1 MEVRWQYAK
10 DLLYKLEKPDY
21 GTTESWS
28 SWYEQ
33 SWTHLAKAGLTT
45 VATPLDLTRIKLRIA
60 ATCWLSLDFVAAM
73 QSNDYCNT
81 FYWSDWIRKLQID
94 PTWAMATAIDDQGMR
109 EVIENFM
116 NDSGIVQEVF
126 DDDEI
131 ILYDDN
137 GSDLC
142 KNLDEKVVAT
152 AAEMQRELVCSALI
166 DQLGGS
172 QMLFLALYTACVDI
186 DRLVEERKDEMES
199 VIDELRDDLDY
210 ALSVAQEEVN
220 NSAEH
225 QERID
230 RLRSEITC
238 REGHLDDG
246 SIRETIMEQLRDRAF
261 EAVSPF
267 GWDDDVERIKA
278 FEWCHSGCEIINMG
292 EG

>member
-1 MEVRWQYAK
+1 MEAQWKYARE
-10 DLLYKLEKPDY
+10 LFSELEKPDY
-21 GTTESWS
+21 GTTQSWS
-28 SWYEQ
+28 AWYEQ
-33 SWTHLAKAGLTT
+33 AWSHLSKAGLTK
-45 VATPLDLTRIKLRIA
+45 VATPLDLTRIRLRIA

-73 QSNDYCNT
+73 QSNEYCNT

-109 EVIENFM
+109 EVIETLM
-116 NDSGIVQEVF
+116 DDTDASQEVV
-126 DDDEI
+126 DDDAI
-131 ILYDDN
+131 IFYDDN
-137 GSDLC
+137 GDDLC

-152 AAEMQRELVCSALI
+152 AAAMQRELVCSALI

-186 DRLVEERKDEMES
+186 DSLVEKRKDEMES
-199 VIDELRDDLDY
+199 AIDELREDLDY

-220 NSAEH
+220 DSAEH
-225 QERID
+225 QKRID

-238 REGHLDDG
+238 REGLLDDG
-246 SIRETIMEQLRDRAF
+246 SIRETIMEQLQDRAF

-267 GWDDDVERIKA
+267 GWDDDIERLNA